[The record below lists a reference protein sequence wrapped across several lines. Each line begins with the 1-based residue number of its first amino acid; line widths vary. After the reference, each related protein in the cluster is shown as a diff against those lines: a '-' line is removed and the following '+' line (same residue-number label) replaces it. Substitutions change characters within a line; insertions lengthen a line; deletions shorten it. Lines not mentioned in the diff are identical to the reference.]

1 MLQANEEQRK
11 HIEKMLGEYS
21 DLMYALDDGIRVDS
35 YISYDQ
41 IAAIVDYLRTS
52 DKKDELFEECWKA
65 YRRKG
70 VKKPAKAQWQKL
82 SDKEKES
89 VLPHI
94 KAYLATR
101 EVQYQKDFERYLRDR
116 LFNEVVYGNN
126 KIVYDPQKAASK
138 EYMPSGHN
146 VYYDELRGFY
156 YYTGFYMRSNDIMD
170 GYTDEERPD
179 GAKLCLNNARGV
191 IQWNADRKVWLKQK

>member
-11 HIEKMLGEYS
+11 HIEKMLGEDS
-21 DLMYALDDGIRVDS
+21 DLMYALDGGIRVDS

-41 IAAIVDYLRTS
+41 MAAIVDYLRIS

-82 SDKEKES
+82 TDKEKEL

-94 KAYLATR
+94 KAYVATR

-116 LFNEVVYGNN
+116 LFKEVVYGNN
-126 KIVYDPQKAASK
+126 RIVYDPLKATSK

-156 YYTGFYMRSNDIMD
+156 YYTGLYMRSNDIMD

-191 IQWNADRKVWLKQK
+191 IQWNANKKEWIKQL